1 MSEQRMTEI
10 VEMLVERIT
19 SMEVCISSLTESI
32 DVVKARV
39 LSQDSTLQIL
49 KHTVDAVA
57 RRQRRDITGREC
69 APKGMICGINGRAVD
84 LQIHH
89 GLDTATTVS
98 GEADDVIIVMS
109 DTPLGHPPDSDRERV
124 WESVMPWKWD
134 ADVRAAWGNAKYTR
148 VRTECAR
155 LYRDKGGGFRP
166 SCAELGLAA
175 PLCGVQSGHHH
186 LDDELHECLSR
197 SRFLVEIGCDTPNER
212 EGVKCLR
219 GKVADLVKT
228 SAKARVAVKEVMDLA
243 RSGYIEQQTVMA
255 EYAKSYPNEYLT
267 DPLPL
272 CAERFAHIIRT
283 QNIMADSIDFQMMD
297 NWLSKFGV
305 SLINITRQNAGS
317 SSNLIQMLQG
327 GGNPASRGESVIC
340 ISTDNVHY
348 NWVLFKYRSRSTVES
363 EVVIN
368 RTCSSICSLQGTR
381 RS

>member
-1 MSEQRMTEI
+1 MQGLPHPDMSEQRMTEI

-186 LDDELHECLSR
+186 LDDELHEVALR
-197 SRFLVEIGCDTPNER
+197 QRIPGLLVLGSHGVAVQNSAVRGIVDIIDQVSTSSETPLCHALGIYN
-212 EGVKCLR
+212 VAKNLQPLALAILR
-219 GKVADLVKT
+219 GFGVQREFQALDPQLQAYLTLGADGPGTFFT
-228 SAKARVAVKEVMDLA
+228 SARLKSASARGSPVREDL
-243 RSGYIEQQTVMA
+243 GKQTQ
-255 EYAKSYPNEYLT
+255 EG
-267 DPLPL
+267 
-272 CAERFAHIIRT
+272 AERRE
-283 QNIMADSIDFQMMD
+283 
-297 NWLSKFGV
+297 
-305 SLINITRQNAGS
+305 
-317 SSNLIQMLQG
+317 
-327 GGNPASRGESVIC
+327 RG
-340 ISTDNVHY
+340 D
-348 NWVLFKYRSRSTVES
+348 
-363 EVVIN
+363 
-368 RTCSSICSLQGTR
+368 G
-381 RS
+381 